1 MKIGVQLMGQLR
13 SILAGDQ
20 LELELPPAATVQ
32 HALQELAARC
42 ESARLQF
49 VTELGEIRPSL
60 LLVVNDDA
68 IPARQA
74 SSIVLKDRDQ
84 LTILPPIS
92 GG

>member
-1 MKIGVQLMGQLR
+1 MKIRVHLMGQLR
-13 SILAGDQ
+13 GILQQDEA
-20 LELELPPAATVQ
+20 EFELPSAATV
-32 HALQELAARC
+32 HDALVLIAARH

-49 VTELGEIRPSL
+49 VTEQGEIRPSL
-60 LLVVNDDA
+60 LLVVNDAA

-74 SSIVLKDRDQ
+74 ASIQLNEQDH

>member
-1 MKIGVQLMGQLR
+1 MKIGLQLMGQLR
-13 SILAGDQ
+13 GIFAGEI
-20 LELELPPAATVQ
+20 LELELPPAANVQ
-32 HALQELAARC
+32 DALRELAARC

-49 VTELGEIRPSL
+49 VNEQGEVRPSL
-60 LLVVNDDA
+60 LIVVNDDA

>member
-1 MKIGVQLMGQLR
+1 MKIRVHLMGQLR
-13 SILAGDQ
+13 GILQQDEA
-20 LELELPPAATVQ
+20 EIELPFAATVQ
-32 HALQELAARC
+32 DALVLIAARH

-49 VTELGEIRPSL
+49 VTEQGEIRPSL
-60 LLVVNDDA
+60 LLVVNDAA

-74 SSIVLKDRDQ
+74 ASIQLNEQDH

>member
-1 MKIGVQLMGQLR
+1 MIIDVQLMGQLR
-13 SILAGDQ
+13 GMIAQDQ
-20 LELELPPAATVQ
+20 LELELPDAATVQ
-32 HALQELAARC
+32 DAVRELAANE

-49 VTELGEIRPSL
+49 LTEQGEIRPSL
-60 LLVVNDDA
+60 LLVINDHA

-74 SSIVLKDRDQ
+74 SSIVLTDRDQ